1 MLISLSPDL
10 YKQFGLDPTTAP
22 IPFTNPG
29 IISIPLSFIVLIV
42 VSLMTQKKDESSEQ
56 VEAA

>member
-1 MLISLSPDL
+1 MKISLSPDL

>member
-1 MLISLSPDL
+1 VLISLSPDL

>member
-42 VSLMTQKKDESSEQ
+42 VSLRTQKKDESSEQ